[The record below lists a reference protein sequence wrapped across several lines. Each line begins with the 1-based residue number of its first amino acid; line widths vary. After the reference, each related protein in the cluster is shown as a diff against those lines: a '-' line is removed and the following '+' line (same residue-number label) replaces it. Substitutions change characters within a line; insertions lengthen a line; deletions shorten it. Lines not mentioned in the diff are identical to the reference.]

1 MKIVSKKMLWK
12 DAWQSIGQSSG
23 RFIALVLLIF
33 LGTFAFIGL
42 KVTGPDMRQ
51 TGLNYF
57 NQTHLADMTVSSASG
72 LNRADQKT
80 IKSQADVKDV
90 DYGYFTDAKLKGSS
104 NSVRVFSKSGALSS
118 YRVIAGRLPK
128 TNTEIA
134 LNSTLKGKYRRGQT
148 ITLQNGQGL
157 AKTKFTIVGFVKSAE
172 FISHN
177 NFGQT
182 DVGTGQLN
190 GFAVTTKGAFSMGE
204 YNIARISYKDA
215 GRLNAYDTSYTKLMN
230 KHQKKMLSALNKNRA
245 AKYQNEQAALTKAKA
260 QVTQLNQ
267 AAALQPALAD
277 QAKEAASRLAKQ
289 EYQLQNLGYP
299 SYTVN
304 TRSDFPGY
312 EIYHSN
318 SERVDVLANVF
329 PTFLFAIAALVAL
342 TTMMRFVEEERIT
355 IGTLK
360 ALGYSNADVALKF
373 LLYSLLAS
381 GLGIV
386 LGAAGGFT
394 ILPQIIFKAYAASS
408 TITGLTLKF
417 SWTYLTIAVVIAL
430 CSTTVAALY
439 ALSHNFKEQPAALL
453 LPKPPK
459 AGSRILLERITPLW
473 KRLSFNNKVTFRN
486 LFRYKSRALMT
497 IFGVAGC
504 VGLLVMGIGIR
515 DSLAGITDRQYSQ
528 IIKYDMLVAKKPAPT
543 RDQNQKFNDL
553 LASDKVTHH
562 QAVYTQQY
570 HRVVGKNQSTQAV
583 TMIVPSTTKDFNK
596 SVAML
601 STSSGKEMHLPANGV
616 ILTQKMAT
624 LLHAKKGAT
633 IYLKDV
639 NGQKQSFKVE
649 GIAQMYMGHF
659 IFMSRG
665 AYQKTTGQTY
675 RTNAQLV
682 TLKNH
687 SSANVKKVASAFIQT
702 GAAASTSLNLN
713 NKELIGNTINGLNTV
728 IVVLIAIATLLAV
741 VVLYN
746 LTNINVSERIRELS
760 TIKVLGF
767 FDREV
772 TMYIYRETIILT
784 ILGIFLGYFFG
795 IWLHSFIM
803 INLPPDNAM
812 FDNSMYPLNF
822 VISTVIPAVITL
834 ILAFIMHR
842 KIQRVNMLDA
852 LKSVD

>member
-1 MKIVSKKMLWK
+1 
-12 DAWQSIGQSSG
+12 
-23 RFIALVLLIF
+23 
-33 LGTFAFIGL
+33 
-42 KVTGPDMRQ
+42 
-51 TGLNYF
+51 
-57 NQTHLADMTVSSASG
+57 
-72 LNRADQKT
+72 
-80 IKSQADVKDV
+80 
-90 DYGYFTDAKLKGSS
+90 
-104 NSVRVFSKSGALSS
+104 
-118 YRVIAGRLPK
+118 
-128 TNTEIA
+128 
-134 LNSTLKGKYRRGQT
+134 
-148 ITLQNGQGL
+148 
-157 AKTKFTIVGFVKSAE
+157 
-172 FISHN
+172 
-177 NFGQT
+177 
-182 DVGTGQLN
+182 
-190 GFAVTTKGAFSMGE
+190 
-204 YNIARISYKDA
+204 
-215 GRLNAYDTSYTKLMN
+215 
-230 KHQKKMLSALNKNRA
+230 
-245 AKYQNEQAALTKAKA
+245 
-260 QVTQLNQ
+260 
-267 AAALQPALAD
+267 
-277 QAKEAASRLAKQ
+277 
-289 EYQLQNLGYP
+289 
-299 SYTVN
+299 
-304 TRSDFPGY
+304 
-312 EIYHSN
+312 
-318 SERVDVLANVF
+318 
-329 PTFLFAIAALVAL
+329 
-342 TTMMRFVEEERIT
+342 
-355 IGTLK
+355 
-360 ALGYSNADVALKF
+360 
-373 LLYSLLAS
+373 
-381 GLGIV
+381 
-386 LGAAGGFT
+386 
-394 ILPQIIFKAYAASS
+394 
-408 TITGLTLKF
+408 
-417 SWTYLTIAVVIAL
+417 
-430 CSTTVAALY
+430 
-439 ALSHNFKEQPAALL
+439 
-453 LPKPPK
+453 
-459 AGSRILLERITPLW
+459 
-473 KRLSFNNKVTFRN
+473 
-486 LFRYKSRALMT
+486 MT

-665 AYQKTTGQTY
+665 AYQKATGQTY